1 MFELTQDQILK
12 SSFRGLFRLP
22 RCYPEI
28 STCKQL
34 CQQQNQLNQR

>member
-1 MFELTQDQILK
+1 MFELTQDQTLK
-12 SSFRGLFRLP
+12 SSFRGPFLLP